1 MASAQPKIRCGWCD
15 SSDLYRQY
23 HDEEWGVPLTDK
35 QALFRLL
42 MLEGQ
47 QAGLAWITV
56 LKKRGHMDQLFRH
69 FDIDFL
75 ATKGAARIDEW
86 LQDPG
91 IIRHRGKLEALVS
104 NAQLVRAT
112 PDFAEWLWSFPA
124 SQTRESTAPVPAETA
139 ESQAMSKAL
148 KKAGFRFVGPTICYA
163 FMQSAGMVND
173 HDPNCWRYAACER
186 AVRKALKAR

>member
-1 MASAQPKIRCGWCD
+1 MASAQQKPRCGWCD

-23 HDEEWGVPLTDK
+23 HDEEWGVPLT
-35 QALFRLL
+35 QAQSLFRLL

-47 QAGLAWITV
+47 QAGLSWITV
-56 LKKRGHMDQLFRH
+56 LKKRAHMDLVFSR

-75 ATKGAARIDEW
+75 ATEGAERIDEW

-91 IIRHRGKLEALVS
+91 IIRHRGKLEALVG
-104 NAQLVRAT
+104 NAQLAQAM
-112 PDFAEWLWSFPA
+112 PDFSEWLWSFPA
-124 SQTRESTAPVPAETA
+124 AQARPPSVPVPAETV

-173 HDPNCWRYAACER
+173 HDPSCWRYTACER